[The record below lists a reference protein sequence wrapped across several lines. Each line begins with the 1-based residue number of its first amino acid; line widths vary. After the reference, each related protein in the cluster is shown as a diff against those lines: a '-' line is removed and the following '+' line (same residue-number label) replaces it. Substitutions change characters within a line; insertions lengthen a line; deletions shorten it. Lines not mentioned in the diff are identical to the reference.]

1 MLAVTG
7 GVTQLLVVRCTSC
20 MTHIRWAPL
29 LRGIGA
35 TIILLG
41 TLIAY
46 FDARQNNEKP
56 DLKPRLVGL
65 QGLSGKM
72 PTGNPAVTNAVAAEP
87 EDDNEAV
94 VREVLGNRFFEWMG
108 LIGTAVFASS
118 FYVEAFVRSS
128 KSN

>member
-1 MLAVTG
+1 M
-7 GVTQLLVVRCTSC
+7 TQ
-20 MTHIRWAPL
+20 IRWAPL

-46 FDARQNNEKP
+46 LDARNNIE
-56 DLKPRLVGL
+56 DHGLKRQPVGL
-65 QGLSGKM
+65 LGLPGRVA
-72 PTGNPAVTNAVAAEP
+72 TGNPAVTNAVAAEP

-118 FYVEAFVRSS
+118 FYVEAFVRNP
-128 KSN
+128 KGN